1 MTTKHNTVEER
12 ILATLAERVSP
23 NHSALLII
31 DMQKDFCVDGYAA
44 SQAGRPLGAVQA
56 MIPALAETLERA
68 RERGVLVCHVG
79 FLTLQHH
86 FSDTAPW
93 LSQRRRSTYASDRI
107 AMQGSDGAD
116 FIDALSPRE
125 DEIEIRKHRYSA
137 FKGTN
142 LDMVLRA
149 NGIKTV
155 IPVGVSTNVCVES
168 TIRDAFELGYYV
180 CVPGNLCAS
189 WDTELHNATLKNV
202 NARFGLVCDQ
212 ASLLNAWE
220 IQPRQPHTQPQELI

>member
-1 MTTKHNTVEER
+1 MTTKQNNAEER
-12 ILATLAERVSP
+12 ILATLPDRVSP
-23 NHSALLII
+23 KHSALLII
-31 DMQKDFCVDGYAA
+31 DMQKDFCLNGYAA
-44 SQAGRPLGAVQA
+44 DQAGRPLGAVQEL
-56 MIPALAETLERA
+56 IPRLTETLNKA
-68 RERGVLVCHVG
+68 REQGVLVCHVG
-79 FLTLQHH
+79 FLTLNHH

-107 AMQGSDGAD
+107 AMEGSDGAD
-116 FIDALSPRE
+116 FIDMLSPRE
-125 DEIEIRKHRYSA
+125 DEVEIRKHRYSS

-180 CVPGNLCAS
+180 CVPDDLCAS
-189 WDTELHNATLKNV
+189 WDTDLHNATLKNV

-212 ASLLNAWE
+212 QSLLSAWE
-220 IQPRQPHTQPQELI
+220 TNPL